1 MYQGVFSSTDFHI
14 SKRKFQN
21 YISFA
26 SLDLPIMAVLT
37 WQMWLSVNVEGRIR
51 GELPPVNHYANL
63 FFTNI
68 LEILFNAV
76 ISGSQAKACVLA
88 TCTCTCNAGVILY
101 LQVCVHLYL

>member
-1 MYQGVFSSTDFHI
+1 MNRHRYT
-14 SKRKFQN
+14 
-21 YISFA
+21 A

-76 ISGSQAKACVLA
+76 ISGRWKVD
-88 TCTCTCNAGVILY
+88 T
-101 LQVCVHLYL
+101 QVAVPECYAYQVPIHAIISCSSVCR